1 MLHIKINSYDEHFD
15 TFACSFQ
22 DHVSDACFES
32 LIPATLLP
40 YIAPELVAQ
49 CDDLPYDSVGREFTL
64 QLPAALFQS

>member
-15 TFACSFQ
+15 TFACSFTE
-22 DHVSDACFES
+22 DENPSFES

-49 CDDLPYDSVGREFTL
+49 CDDLPYDTVGREFTL